1 MARRR
6 LWTAPERSYGELV
19 ATELREKGIPVF
31 TMSPQT
37 GLEWYNPTHVEVW
50 IEDDSLLDDYETQ
63 NAIRETIE
71 SIPLSE
77 KDAEEIEE
85 MPFEDVP
92 EKPLVNVS
100 KDTMPIVVVG
110 VILVVA
116 LLVYLI
122 WSNSVSER
130 GPF

>member
-1 MARRR
+1 
-6 LWTAPERSYGELV
+6 
-19 ATELREKGIPVF
+19 
-31 TMSPQT
+31 MSPQT

-63 NAIRETIE
+63 NTIRETIE

-85 MPFEDVP
+85 MPFQDVP
-92 EKPLVNVS
+92 EKPLVNIPKNSV
-100 KDTMPIVVVG
+100 PIVVVG

-116 LLVYLI
+116 MLVYLI
-122 WSNSVSER
+122 WRNTVSER
-130 GPF
+130 GPY